1 MLTMDSTIIDLRTAE
16 AALTE
21 TMFCAW
27 YGSAVPGDR
36 IIYHRGFLAIDVS
49 PLTFKLPDAE
59 RRTLLRVAQRALQLA
74 EDGLVHL
81 VQRRIGEEL
90 FIYLA
95 IARPR
100 PRNRSGALASVLAA
114 AKTTSAAA

>member
-16 AALTE
+16 PPLTE

-27 YGSAVPGDR
+27 YGSAAPGDR
-36 IIYHRGFLAIDVS
+36 IVYHRGFLAIDVS
-49 PLTFKLPDAE
+49 PLTYKLPDAE
-59 RRTLLRVAQRALQLA
+59 RRTLLRVAERALQLA

-81 VQRRIGEEL
+81 VQRRMGEGD
-90 FIYLA
+90 FTYLA

-100 PRNRSGALASVLAA
+100 PRNRRGALASVLAIAQPMGVA
-114 AKTTSAAA
+114 A

>member
-1 MLTMDSTIIDLRTAE
+1 METTIIDFRIAE
-16 AALTE
+16 SPLTE

-36 IIYHRGFLAIDVS
+36 IVYYRGFLAIDVS
-49 PLTFKLPDAE
+49 PFTFKLLDAD
-59 RRTLLRVAQRALQLA
+59 RRTLLRVAERALQLA

-81 VQRRIGEEL
+81 VQRRMGEGD
-90 FIYLA
+90 FTYIA

-100 PRNRSGALASVLAA
+100 PRIRRGALASVLAIAQPMGIA
-114 AKTTSAAA
+114 A

>member
-1 MLTMDSTIIDLRTAE
+1 MLTMDTTIIGFRRAE
-16 AALTE
+16 PPLNE

-27 YGSAVPGDR
+27 YGSAMPGDR
-36 IIYHRGFLAIDVS
+36 IVYHRGFLAIDVS

-59 RRTLLRVAQRALQLA
+59 RRALQRVAERALQLA
-74 EDGLVHL
+74 ECGLVHL
-81 VQRRIGEEL
+81 VQRRVAEGE

-100 PRNRSGALASVLAA
+100 PRSRDGALASVLAA
-114 AKTTSAAA
+114 AKPTSVAA

>member
-1 MLTMDSTIIDLRTAE
+1 MLTMDTTIIGLRTAE
-16 AALTE
+16 PPLTE

-36 IIYHRGFLAIDVS
+36 IVYHRGFLAIDVS

-59 RRTLLRVAQRALQLA
+59 RRTLLRVAERALQLA

-81 VQRRIGEEL
+81 VQRRIGEGQ

-100 PRNRSGALASVLAA
+100 PRSRGGALASVLAA
-114 AKTTSAAA
+114 AKPMSVAA